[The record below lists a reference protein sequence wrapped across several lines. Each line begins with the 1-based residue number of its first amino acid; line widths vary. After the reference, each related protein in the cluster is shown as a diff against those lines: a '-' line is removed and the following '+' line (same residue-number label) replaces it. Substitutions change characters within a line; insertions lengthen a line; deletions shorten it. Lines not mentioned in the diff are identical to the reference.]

1 MQNFKECAHVLDI
14 ACSQLTNHQSSNGL
28 NGHHLQNGFSG
39 CHVTNGN
46 GFTTNGRHNGTNGH
60 ISVSNK
66 RCYDDESIPLFKR
79 ARTAGSINS
88 RSDSCDDDVTM
99 DSIDVTMEAGT
110 PHNSQN
116 QPIKTDQRTSAEKYV
131 MGLQGIPQYEDELF
145 SYGEWPGDRHVTRR
159 RPDKS
164 AKILESLNSH
174 YF

>member
-79 ARTAGSINS
+79 ARTADNHSNRCSNFDVSMDFEIDSDPVTPPEYNAASPADAFPRAPSPGMEIRFEEDLQFWCHMQGYGDTAESITEDS
-88 RSDSCDDDVTM
+88 PPRGYQLKGVRST
-99 DSIDVTMEAGT
+99 G
-110 PHNSQN
+110 
-116 QPIKTDQRTSAEKYV
+116 
-131 MGLQGIPQYEDELF
+131 
-145 SYGEWPGDRHVTRR
+145 W
-159 RPDKS
+159 
-164 AKILESLNSH
+164 
-174 YF
+174 